1 MSNALPMTALR
12 YSFVI
17 LAAAAPCVAAQSTDQ
32 VLDRAVAAWGK
43 VRTARATFEQTIT
56 NSLTGSTGNARGE
69 FQEQRPNKLAI
80 RFIEPPGDRIVSDG
94 SAVWLYLPS
103 SSPGQVIKRSAADAS
118 AIPLDIT
125 GEFLTD
131 PRGRYVVASAGS
143 ATVAGHDAHALSLTP
158 KADTQ
163 APFTKATIWV
173 DDDDGLIRQ
182 FETVEQSGVTRRVR
196 ITSLE
201 LNVPV
206 ERSTFTFTPP
216 AGVRIVER

>member
-1 MSNALPMTALR
+1 MQFSLVGAL
-12 YSFVI
+12 
-17 LAAAAPCVAAQSTDQ
+17 AAQSTDA
-32 VLDRAVAAWGK
+32 VLDRAVAAWAK
-43 VRTARATFEQTIT
+43 VKTARASFEQTIT

-80 RFIEPPGDRIVSDG
+80 RFNEPSGDRIVSDG
-94 SAVWLYLPS
+94 ASVWVYLPS

-118 AIPLDIT
+118 TLPLDIS

-131 PRGRYVVASAGS
+131 PRSRYDVSSAGTG
-143 ATVAGHDAHALSLTP
+143 TVSGHAVHALLLTP
-158 KADTQ
+158 KSETQ
-163 APFTKATIWV
+163 ALFTKATIWV

-182 FETVEQSGVTRRVR
+182 FETVESSGITRRVR

-206 ERSTFTFTPP
+206 DRGAFTFSPP
-216 AGVRIVER
+216 PGVRVVER